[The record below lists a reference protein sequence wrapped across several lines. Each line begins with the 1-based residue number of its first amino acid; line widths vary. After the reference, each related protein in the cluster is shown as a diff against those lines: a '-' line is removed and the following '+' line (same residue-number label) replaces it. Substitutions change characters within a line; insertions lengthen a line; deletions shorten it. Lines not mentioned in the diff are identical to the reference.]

1 MKFTLPWLREHL
13 ETTVPLDTM
22 LDRLTMLGLEVEGVD
37 HKGGDLAAFTIAQ
50 ITGVRQ
56 HPNADRLNLCTV
68 DAGQGE
74 VEVVCGAPNV
84 RPGLKV
90 AYARTGT
97 VIPESGQV
105 LKASK
110 IRGVESHGM
119 ICSARELGL
128 GQDHDGIMELPDEAT
143 VGRPLTDLIGSEA
156 PAIDL
161 SVTPNRGDC
170 FSVHGIARELA
181 AAGQGRLVAADAA
194 EPVANGS
201 TGLEIRL
208 DFAREHASACPA
220 FAGQVIRGVTNGPS
234 PRWLQDRLI
243 AIGLRPIS
251 ALVDI
256 TNYLTFDIGRPLHVY
271 DADKVQGPLVLRLA
285 RPGETLLALD
295 GQTYEL
301 EPSMTVIADDSGPIS
316 LGGVMGG
323 ESTGVSETTTSVI
336 VETALFDPI
345 RTAATG
351 RAIGLESDA
360 RVRFERGVDPGMV
373 LPGAARAA
381 AMIVELCGGTAEP
394 LVLAGGLPPA
404 PRSIPLR
411 PQRVERL
418 TGVRIERDEMADHLG
433 RLGCTVQIG
442 ERGLDVVP
450 PTWRHDLT
458 METDLVEEVV
468 RLHGYQGIPP
478 CPVRRA
484 EAVGTVVLSPEQRRR
499 EAVRRCL
506 AGRGLAEAVTWS
518 FQSESLAARFGD
530 AGLRLANPIS
540 SDLSVMRPSVIGN
553 LVLAA
558 KRNVDRGIETGGL
571 FELGPRF
578 LDAAGKQALAV
589 GIVRF
594 GPAQARH
601 WSAATRP
608 VDAFDVKA
616 DVMAALAVAGVDV
629 DKVTVEMPAERWFHP
644 GRSGVVKLGPKTV
657 LASFGAL
664 HPGLLADLDID
675 GPVVAAEIYL
685 DDVPLPKAK
694 WARGRTGYAVSPYPA
709 VERDFAFVVAAD
721 VAADRLIRAIKG
733 ADRHLIRAV
742 EVFDVYQGPGV
753 EEGMKSLA
761 VSVRLQAQDRT
772 LTEAEIEPV
781 VQRIVTAAEK
791 AVGARLRH

>member
-13 ETTVPLDTM
+13 ETTVPLEAL

-68 DAGQGE
+68 DTGAGDM
-74 VEVVCGAPNV
+74 EVVCGAPNV

-90 AYARTGT
+90 AFAAIGT

-110 IRGVESHGM
+110 IRGIESQGM

-128 GQDHDGIMELPDEAT
+128 GQDHDGIMELADDAT
-143 VGRPLTDLIGSEA
+143 IGRPLTDLIGSEG
-156 PAIDL
+156 PVIDV
-161 SVTPNRGDC
+161 SITPNRGDC
-170 FSVHGIARELA
+170 FSVLGIARELA
-181 AAGQGRLVAADAA
+181 AAEQGRLVPRETV
-194 EPVANGS
+194 EPMSGS
-201 TGLEIRL
+201 ATDLSIRL
-208 DFAREHASACPA
+208 DFAPEDAAACPA
-220 FAGQVIRGVTNGPS
+220 FAGQVVRGVTNGPS
-234 PRWLQDRLI
+234 PRWLQDRLG

-256 TNYLTFDIGRPLHVY
+256 TNYLTFDVGRPLHVF
-271 DADKVQGPLVLRLA
+271 DADKVEGPLVLRLA

-301 EPSMTVIADDSGPIS
+301 DPSMTVIADDTGPVS
-316 LGGVMGG
+316 LAGVMGG
-323 ESTGVSETTTSVI
+323 ETTGVSETTTSVI

-351 RAIGLESDA
+351 RKLGLESDA
-360 RVRFERGVDPGMV
+360 RTRFERGVDPAMV

-381 AMIVELCGGTAEP
+381 ALITELCGGEAEP
-394 LVLAGGLPPA
+394 LVLAGSLPPP
-404 PRSIPLR
+404 PRSIHLR
-411 PQRVERL
+411 PERVERL
-418 TGVRIERDEMADHLG
+418 TGVRIEQEEMAGHLG
-433 RLGCTVQIG
+433 RLGCHVSSSDH
-442 ERGLDVVP
+442 GLDVVP
-450 PTWRHDLT
+450 PSWRHDLT

-468 RLHGYQGIPP
+468 RLHGYEGIPP

-499 EAVRRCL
+499 GAVRRCL

-518 FQSESLAARFGD
+518 FQSEALAERFGG
-530 AGLRLANPIS
+530 AALRLANPIS
-540 SDLSVMRPSVIGN
+540 SDLVVMRPSVIGN
-553 LVLAA
+553 LALAA
-558 KRNVDRGIETGGL
+558 KRNADRGSAAGGL
-571 FELGPRF
+571 FEIGPRF
-578 LDAAGKQALAV
+578 LDDTGAQSLAV

-594 GPAQARH
+594 GAAVARH
-601 WSAATRP
+601 WLAASRP

-616 DVMAALAVAGVDV
+616 DVLAALAVAGVDV
-629 DKVTVEMPAERWFHP
+629 EKTTVDMPAPSWFHP
-644 GRSGVVKLGPKTV
+644 GRSGVVKLGPKTA
-657 LASFGAL
+657 LASFGEL
-664 HPGLLADLDID
+664 HPALLAELDLS

-694 WARGRTGYAVSPYPA
+694 ARGRSGLAVSPFPA
-709 VERDFAFVVAAD
+709 VERDFAFVVPAD
-721 VAADRLIRAIKG
+721 VVADRLIRAIKG

-742 EVFDVYQGPGV
+742 EVFDVYQGPGI
-753 EEGMKSLA
+753 EEGTTSLA
-761 VSVRLQAQDRT
+761 LSVRLQAQDRT
-772 LTEAEIEPV
+772 LTESDIEPV

-791 AVGARLRH
+791 ATGARLRH